1 MIITSDARGCYILQ
15 LRLEQARQE
24 LPSLLEQ
31 AATQAGEQV
40 RQRLSDA
47 APHGSSGG
55 TSPQGDA
62 QGPLADS
69 FSSLMEAQ
77 ATSGVVVSV
86 RTDQPTK
93 LSYVTKGTG
102 IYGPRGQ
109 RIVPVKAKAL
119 FWEGADHPY
128 RSVAGQKPNDFVTP
142 VVADPPQ
149 AEDVMQ
155 SVIDGLR
162 VILEGGA

>member
-1 MIITSDARGCYILQ
+1 MIITSNAGGLDILKA
-15 LRLEQARQE
+15 RLEQARQE
-24 LPSLLEQ
+24 LPSLLEE
-31 AATQAGEQV
+31 AATQAGEYV

-55 TSPQGDA
+55 TAPQGDA

-69 FSSLMEAQ
+69 FTSFMEAQ
-77 ATSGVVVSV
+77 ATSGVVVAV

-93 LSYVTKGTG
+93 LMYVTKGTG

-109 RIVPVKAKAL
+109 RIVPVNAKAL
-119 FWEGADHPY
+119 FWVGADHPY
-128 RSVAGQKPNDFVTP
+128 RSVAGQKPNDFVAP

-149 AEDVMQ
+149 AEEMLQ
-155 SVIDGLR
+155 SAIDGLR
-162 VILEGGA
+162 AILEGGA